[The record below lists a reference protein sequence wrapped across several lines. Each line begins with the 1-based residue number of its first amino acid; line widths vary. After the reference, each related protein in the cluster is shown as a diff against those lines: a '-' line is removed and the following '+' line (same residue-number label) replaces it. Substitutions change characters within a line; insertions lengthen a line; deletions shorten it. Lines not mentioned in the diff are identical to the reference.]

1 MLPVGSR
8 PGSVPPRILS
18 TLTGS
23 AAMEMVFI
31 PLSVIG
37 LLALLTSLRVLM
49 EYERGVIFRLGKLI
63 RAKGPGL
70 IFLLPFGIERMRKM
84 DLRMIALDVA
94 PQDTITKDNVTLKV
108 IERTG
113 ELETEGC
120 GLIWREEHG
129 FGRTEVRA
137 VPDGPVV
144 EVSATA
150 ERGGHLLALV
160 LVLATAVALALQP
173 LGGFGGLAALGGPL
187 LAVVGPVAAVMAGTR
202 LLWPALQRPTLRRL
216 EAAALEVGAMVEESG
231 RAATE

>member
-1 MLPVGSR
+1 MASSGERRFSR
-8 PGSVPPRILS
+8 HEAALILRRA
-18 TLTGS
+18 TDG
-23 AAMEMVFI
+23 E
-31 PLSVIG
+31 
-37 LLALLTSLRVLM
+37 
-49 EYERGVIFRLGKLI
+49 I
-63 RAKGPGL
+63 RAHSSHDGLTLDELIAAAREAGIDPAAIQRAATLIPARQDPVQNVLLGAPVRPVVRARVPGRL
-70 IFLLPFGIERMRKM
+70 AAELAGEVRA
-84 DLRMIALDVA
+84 ALEQA
-94 PQDTITKDNVTLKV
+94 

-202 LLWPALQRPTLRRL
+202 LLWPPLQRPTLRRL

>member
-1 MLPVGSR
+1 MASSGERRFSR
-8 PGSVPPRILS
+8 HEAALILKRA
-18 TLTGS
+18 TDG
-23 AAMEMVFI
+23 E
-31 PLSVIG
+31 
-37 LLALLTSLRVLM
+37 
-49 EYERGVIFRLGKLI
+49 I
-63 RAKGPGL
+63 RAHSSHDGLTLDELIAAAREAGIDPAAIQRAATLIPARPDPVQNILLGAPVRPVVRARVPGHL
-70 IFLLPFGIERMRKM
+70 AAERAGEVRA
-84 DLRMIALDVA
+84 ALEQA
-94 PQDTITKDNVTLKV
+94 

-216 EAAALEVGAMVEESG
+216 EAATLEVGAMVEESG